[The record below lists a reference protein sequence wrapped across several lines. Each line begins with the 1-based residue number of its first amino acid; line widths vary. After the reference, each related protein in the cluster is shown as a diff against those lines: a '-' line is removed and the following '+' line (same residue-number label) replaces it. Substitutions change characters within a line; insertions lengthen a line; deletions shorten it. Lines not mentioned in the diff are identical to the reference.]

1 MKVMPQIDKRNVHGL
16 RKFLFRET
24 LDDCVRKINEGSQG
38 ADGVQTLQ
46 IVSGSQSLERS
57 G

>member
-46 IVSGSQSLERS
+46 IMSGSQSLERS